1 MRYEY
6 LEHTADVKFRAYGKD
21 LDEAFCNAAYALK
34 NVLSTDE
41 VESKVSKKIDIKA
54 EDEKSL
60 LYDFLEWFIIALDS
74 EDFILGKIKNLEIK
88 NNSLKAEVF
97 GDSVEKYEIHTHIKA
112 PTYQEMEI
120 VKDDKVMVQVV
131 VDH

>member
-1 MRYEY
+1 MNYEY
-6 LEHTADVKFRAYGKD
+6 LEHTADVKFRAYGKN
-21 LDEAFCNAAYALK
+21 LEEAFCNAAYALK
-34 NVLSTDE
+34 NVICTDNI
-41 VESKVSKKIDIKA
+41 KKKIIKEIEINA

-74 EDFILGKIKNLEIK
+74 EDFILSEIKNLEIK
-88 NNSLKAEVF
+88 ENTLKAKVI
-97 GDSVEKYEIHTHIKA
+97 GDVVSNYEIHTHIKA

-120 VKDDKVMVQVV
+120 VKGDKVMLQVV